1 MNISRGKRDHNAPE
15 SYVTT
20 ARTFAATAHSACIL
34 FGLSVMS
41 NSLTAAPIEAPYGSW
56 ASPLSAQAVA
66 AGGIY
71 FSDLRSADGRLYW
84 TENVPA
90 AGGAMSLFSSYNG
103 VAAPVTPAGTNV
115 RTRVHEYG
123 GAPFVVAGDTVY
135 YSQFSDQR
143 LYALKSGGNPVPVT
157 PAGYRY
163 ADCIALPAAGAGL
176 ICVREDHTDPA
187 HVRNTLVRLRLP
199 SPTGD
204 KSSAATA
211 SGGAAAND
219 AAAAGEVIFE
229 GTDFVAY
236 PRLSPDG
243 RRLAFISWNH
253 PNMPWDGTELKVAE
267 LSPRGLSSPVLIAGG
282 ASESV
287 LEPQWDRD
295 GTLYFISDRSGF
307 WNLYAQRETGAHGKS
322 GASRETGTHAVWSR
336 PAEFAGPLWSFGQA
350 NYVLLGDGRAV
361 VAFSERGIGRLAVL
375 NLKSGEAREL
385 NLPYVEF
392 SHLTKVDGQHIAAIA
407 AAAKAP
413 LSIVSI
419 DIAEP
424 KATTL
429 RTAGTSPL
437 APEAISAAEPID
449 FPSASGR
456 TAHAFYYP
464 PANPDYRGTAGTLPP
479 LLALVHGGPTGQ
491 ASPSLH
497 SSVQFWT
504 SRGFAVVDVNYGGS
518 SGYGRTYRRT
528 LNGQWG
534 VVDAEDVIAAVRFL
548 VADKR
553 VDPERT
559 AISGGSAGGY
569 TVLVAL
575 STSNVFRAGAD
586 FFGVSDMTALARDT
600 HKFESRYLDS
610 LIGPLPQ
617 AQAVYDSRS
626 PLNHLD
632 GFKVPVIVLQGAD
645 DPIVPPNQ
653 SERIV
658 AALRA
663 RHVPVAYV
671 LYPGESHG
679 FRKPE
684 TIIHSLQSELSF
696 FGQVFKFKP
705 ADQLPPLTIEGLA
718 PTS

>member
-1 MNISRGKRDHNAPE
+1 M
-15 SYVTT
+15 T
-20 ARTFAATAHSACIL
+20 ANSA
-34 FGLSVMS
+34 
-41 NSLTAAPIEAPYGSW
+41 AAPITAPYGSW
-56 ASPLSAQAVA
+56 ASPLSAEALA

-71 FSDLRSADGRLYW
+71 FGDLRSADGELYW

-90 AGGAMSLFSSYNG
+90 AAGAIALFGLKKG
-103 VAAPVTPAGTNV
+103 VAAPVTPAGANV

-123 GAPFVVAGDTVY
+123 GAPFVVAGDTIY

-143 LYALKSGGNPVPVT
+143 LYALKAGGSAMPVT
-157 PAGYRY
+157 PPNYRY
-163 ADCIALPAAGAGL
+163 ADCIAQPGAGGIGSGGAGSDGGAVAAL

-187 HVRNTLVRLRLP
+187 HVRNTLVRLNLP
-199 SPTGD
+199 VAG
-204 KSSAATA
+204 
-211 SGGAAAND
+211 
-219 AAAAGEVIFE
+219 AGEALFE
-229 GTDFVAY
+229 GTDFVSY

-253 PNMPWDGTELKVAE
+253 PNMPWDGTELHVAE
-267 LSPRGLSSPVLIAGG
+267 LTPQGLKAPKLVAGG
-282 ASESV
+282 AAESV

-307 WNLYAQRETGAHGKS
+307 WNLYAQRDDGV
-322 GASRETGTHAVWSR
+322 HAVWPR
-336 PAEFAGPLWSFGQA
+336 AAEFADPLWTFGQS

-361 VAFSERGIGRLAVL
+361 LRFGERGIDRLAIVDLEAGTARVL
-375 NLKSGEAREL
+375 D
-385 NLPYVEF
+385 LPYVEF
-392 SHLTKVDGQHIAAIA
+392 SHLTPIDAGHIAAIA
-407 AAAKAP
+407 EASTSP

-419 DIAEP
+419 DLATAT
-424 KATTL
+424 ATTL
-429 RTAGTSPL
+429 RSAGRSPL
-437 APEAISAAEPID
+437 PPEAVSVATAID
-449 FPSASGR
+449 FPSARGR

-464 PANPDYRGTAGTLPP
+464 PANPRYRGTPGTLPP
-479 LLALVHGGPTGQ
+479 LLALVHGGPTGLS
-491 ASPSLH
+491 SPALRL
-497 SSVQFWT
+497 SVQFWT

-518 SGYGRTYRRT
+518 AGYGRAYRQE
-528 LNGQWG
+528 LNGNWG

-548 VADKR
+548 VAGKR
-553 VDPERT
+553 ADPKRT

-575 STSNVFRAGAD
+575 SSSDVFRAGAD

-632 GFKVPVIVLQGAD
+632 GFKAPVIVLQGAD

-658 AALRA
+658 EALRA

-679 FRKPE
+679 FRKPQ
-684 TIIHSLQSELSF
+684 TIIHSLQAELSF
-696 FGQVFKFKP
+696 FGQVFGFKP

-718 PTS
+718 PASR

>member
-1 MNISRGKRDHNAPE
+1 M
-15 SYVTT
+15 T
-20 ARTFAATAHSACIL
+20 ANSA
-34 FGLSVMS
+34 
-41 NSLTAAPIEAPYGSW
+41 AAPITAPYGSW
-56 ASPLSAQAVA
+56 ASPLSAEALA

-71 FSDLRSADGRLYW
+71 FGDLRSAHGELYW

-90 AGGAMSLFSSYNG
+90 AAGAIALFGLKKG
-103 VAAPVTPAGTNV
+103 VAAPVTPAGANV

-123 GAPFVVAGDTVY
+123 GAPFIVAGDTIY

-143 LYALKSGGNPVPVT
+143 LYALKAGGSAAPVT
-157 PAGYRY
+157 PPNYRY
-163 ADCIALPAAGAGL
+163 ADCIAQPGTGGAGSNGVGSGGAAVAAL

-187 HVRNTLVRLRLP
+187 HVRNTLVRLTLP
-199 SPTGD
+199 VAG
-204 KSSAATA
+204 
-211 SGGAAAND
+211 
-219 AAAAGEVIFE
+219 AGEVLFE
-229 GTDFVAY
+229 GTDFVSY

-253 PNMPWDGTELKVAE
+253 PNMPWDGTELHVAD
-267 LSPRGLSSPVLIAGG
+267 LTPQGLKAPKLVAGG
-282 ASESV
+282 AAESV

-307 WNLYAQRETGAHGKS
+307 WNLYAQRDDGV
-322 GASRETGTHAVWSR
+322 HAVWAQA
-336 PAEFAGPLWSFGQA
+336 AEFAGPLWTFGQS

-361 VAFSERGIGRLAVL
+361 LRFGERGVDRLAVVD
-375 NLKSGEAREL
+375 LKAGTARVL
-385 NLPYVEF
+385 DLPYVEF
-392 SHLTKVDGQHIAAIA
+392 SHLTPIDAGHIAAIA
-407 AAAKAP
+407 EASTSP
-413 LSIVSI
+413 QSIISI
-419 DIAEP
+419 DLATP
-424 KATTL
+424 TATTL
-429 RTAGTSPL
+429 RSAGSSPL
-437 APEAISAAEPID
+437 SPEAVSVAKAID
-449 FPSASGR
+449 FPSAQGR

-464 PANPDYRGTAGTLPP
+464 PANPRYRGTPGTLPP
-479 LLALVHGGPTGQ
+479 LLALVHGGPTGL
-491 ASPSLH
+491 ASPALRLG
-497 SSVQFWT
+497 VQFWT

-518 SGYGRTYRRT
+518 SGYGRAYRQE
-528 LNGQWG
+528 LNGNWG

-548 VADKR
+548 VASKR
-553 VDPERT
+553 ADPART

-575 STSNVFRAGAD
+575 STSDVFRAGAD

-617 AQAVYDSRS
+617 SQAIYDSRS

-632 GFKVPVIVLQGAD
+632 GFKVPLIVQQGAD

-658 AALRA
+658 EALRA

-684 TIIHSLQSELSF
+684 TIIHSLKAELSF
-696 FGQVFKFKP
+696 FGQVFGFKP

-718 PTS
+718 PAS

>member
-1 MNISRGKRDHNAPE
+1 M
-15 SYVTT
+15 T
-20 ARTFAATAHSACIL
+20 ANSA
-34 FGLSVMS
+34 
-41 NSLTAAPIEAPYGSW
+41 AAPITAPYGSW
-56 ASPLSAQAVA
+56 ASPLSAEALA
-66 AGGIY
+66 AGGI
-71 FSDLRSADGRLYW
+71 FFGDLRSVDGELYW

-90 AGGAMSLFSSYNG
+90 AAGAIALFSLKKG
-103 VAAPVTPAGTNV
+103 VTAPVTAAGANV

-123 GAPFVVAGDTVY
+123 GAPFIVAGDTIY
-135 YSQFSDQR
+135 YSEFSDQR
-143 LYALKSGGNPVPVT
+143 LYALKAGGSAAPVT
-157 PAGYRY
+157 PPNYRY
-163 ADCIALPAAGAGL
+163 ADCIAQPGAGGIGASGIGSGGAGSGGAVAAL

-187 HVRNTLVRLRLP
+187 HVRNTLVRLSLP
-199 SPTGD
+199 LTG
-204 KSSAATA
+204 
-211 SGGAAAND
+211 
-219 AAAAGEVIFE
+219 AGEVLFE
-229 GTDFVAY
+229 GTDFVSY

-253 PNMPWDGTELKVAE
+253 PNMPWDGTELHVAE
-267 LSPRGLSSPVLIAGG
+267 LTPQGLKAPKLVAGG
-282 ASESV
+282 VAESV

-307 WNLYAQRETGAHGKS
+307 WNLYAQRDDGV
-322 GASRETGTHAVWSR
+322 HAIWPR
-336 PAEFAGPLWSFGQA
+336 AAEFADPLWTFGQS

-361 VAFSERGIGRLAVL
+361 LRFGERGVDRLAIVDLKAGAARVL
-375 NLKSGEAREL
+375 D
-385 NLPYVEF
+385 LPYVEF
-392 SHLTKVDGQHIAAIA
+392 SHLTPIDAGHIAAIA
-407 AAAKAP
+407 EASASP
-413 LSIVSI
+413 LSIISI
-419 DIAEP
+419 DLATP
-424 KATTL
+424 TATTL
-429 RTAGTSPL
+429 RSAGRSPL
-437 APEAISAAEPID
+437 EPEAVSVATAID
-449 FPSASGR
+449 FPSAQGR

-464 PANPDYRGTAGTLPP
+464 PANPRYRGTAGTLPP

-491 ASPSLH
+491 SSPALRL
-497 SSVQFWT
+497 SVQFWT

-518 SGYGRTYRRT
+518 SGYGRAYRQE
-528 LNGQWG
+528 LNGNWG

-548 VADKR
+548 VASKR
-553 VDPERT
+553 ADPKRT

-575 STSNVFRAGAD
+575 STSDVFRAGAD

-617 AQAVYDSRS
+617 AQAVYDRRS

-658 AALRA
+658 EALRA

-679 FRKPE
+679 FRKPQ
-684 TIIHSLQSELSF
+684 TIIHSLQAELSF
-696 FGQVFKFKP
+696 FGQVFGFKP

-718 PTS
+718 PAS

>member
-1 MNISRGKRDHNAPE
+1 MSIPRGEPDGIARSAFTAAPR
-15 SYVTT
+15 VG
-20 ARTFAATAHSACIL
+20 CIL
-34 FGLSVMS
+34 FGMFAAMTSHSAPPATTALST
-41 NSLTAAPIEAPYGSW
+41 TAPAATSPAPITASFGSW
-56 ASPLSAQAVA
+56 ASPLSAEALAA
-66 AGGIY
+66 AGINFG
-71 FSDLRSADGRLYW
+71 DLRSVNGRLYW

-90 AGGAMSLFSSYNG
+90 AGGTVSLFSFDNG
-103 VAAPVTPAGTNV
+103 VAAPVTPPSANV

-123 GAPFVVAGDTVY
+123 GAPFIVVGDTVY
-135 YSQFSDQR
+135 YSQLSDQR
-143 LYALKSGGNPVPVT
+143 LYALKAGGSAVPVT
-157 PAGYRY
+157 PPNYRY
-163 ADCIALPAAGAGL
+163 ADCIALPAAGDQGAAL
-176 ICVREDHTDPA
+176 ICVREDHTDA
-187 HVRNTLVRLRLP
+187 ANVRNTLVHLALP
-199 SPTGD
+199 VAG
-204 KSSAATA
+204 
-211 SGGAAAND
+211 
-219 AAAAGEVIFE
+219 AGEVLFE

-243 RRLAFISWNH
+243 LRLAFISWNH

-267 LSPRGLSSPVLIAGG
+267 LTPKGLKTPVLIAGG
-282 ASESV
+282 AAESV

-307 WNLYAQRETGAHGKS
+307 WNLYAQRRTGV
-322 GASRETGTHAVWSR
+322 HAVWPR
-336 PAEFAGPLWSFGQA
+336 AAEFADPLWSFGQS

-361 VAFSERGIGRLAVL
+361 VCFSERGLGRLAVVD
-375 NLKSGEAREL
+375 LKAGTAHEL
-385 NLPYVEF
+385 DLPYVDF
-392 SHLTKVDGQHIAAIA
+392 SHLTKIDERHIAAIA
-407 AAAKAP
+407 SASTAP
-413 LSIVSI
+413 LSIVNI
-419 DIAEP
+419 DIAKP
-424 KATTL
+424 TATTL

-437 APEAISAAEPID
+437 APEAVSVAAPID
-449 FPSASGR
+449 FPSAQGR

-464 PANPDYRGTAGTLPP
+464 PANPRYRGTAGTLPP
-479 LLALVHGGPTGQ
+479 LLALVHGGPTAQ
-491 ASPSLH
+491 ASPGLRSG
-497 SSVQFWT
+497 VQFWT

-518 SGYGRTYRRT
+518 SGYGRPYRRA

-548 VADKR
+548 IASKR
-553 VDPERT
+553 ADPERT

-575 STSNVFRAGAD
+575 STSDVFRAGAD

-617 AQAVYDSRS
+617 AQAIYDSRS

-632 GFKVPVIVLQGAD
+632 GFKAPVIVLQGAD

-653 SERIV
+653 SARIV
-658 AALRA
+658 EALRA

-684 TIIHSLQSELSF
+684 TIINSLQAELSF
-696 FGQVFKFKP
+696 FGQVFGFKP

-718 PTS
+718 PASRP